1 MNRYAVYYRT
11 SRTVV
16 KAATEHDA
24 YQKVAVLF
32 GIEPTHAHKACRAF
46 FLREDHNV
54 NPATGVATN
63 PNTMSKKKTN
73 TMSKKTAPK
82 APKPMDIGTKVMKI
96 HKAIKAKEKAEK
108 AASKPTLGDR
118 LEKAVTAPKKA
129 PKPAKEGMS
138 GLDAAALVLREAK
151 RPMTAKDIVAEI
163 QERNLAPKL
172 GGKTPHATI
181 YAAMITEISK
191 SLEPRFQRGAGKGTF
206 QHNPAI

>member
-54 NPATGVATN
+54 NPATGVAT
-63 PNTMSKKKTN
+63 KTN
-73 TMSKKTAPK
+73 DMSSLNKDGKKLPAGK
-82 APKPMDIGTKVMKI
+82 ALAEKRIAKAVKRAESASKRKSAIKPTLGQRVEKVAEQPTKVDRK
-96 HKAIKAKEKAEK
+96 KEPK
-108 AASKPTLGDR
+108 AASKP
-118 LEKAVTAPKKA
+118 
-129 PKPAKEGMS
+129 MS
-138 GLDAAALVLREAK
+138 GLDAAALILSEAK
-151 RPMTAKDIVAEI
+151 TGMTAKAIVEAI
-163 QERNLAPKL
+163 KERGL
-172 GGKTPHATI
+172 GSGLKGKTPHATI

-191 SLEPRFQRGAGKGTF
+191 KGEKSRFARGSAKGLF
-206 QHNPAI
+206 VAA

>member
-1 MNRYAVYYRT
+1 M
-11 SRTVV
+11 
-16 KAATEHDA
+16 AT
-24 YQKVAVLF
+24 K
-32 GIEPTHAHKACRAF
+32 
-46 FLREDHNV
+46 
-54 NPATGVATN
+54 TN
-63 PNTMSKKKTN
+63 DMSK
-73 TMSKKTAPK
+73 KKTAPK

-191 SLEPRFQRGAGKGTF
+191 SLEPRFQRGAVKGTF

>member
-54 NPATGVATN
+54 NPATGVAT
-63 PNTMSKKKTN
+63 KTN
-73 TMSKKTAPK
+73 DMSSLNKDGKKLPAGK
-82 APKPMDIGTKVMKI
+82 AL
-96 HKAIKAKEKAEK
+96 AEK
-108 AASKPTLGDR
+108 RIAKAVKRAESASKRKSAIKPTLGQRVAKAAEPLAKVDR
-118 LEKAVTAPKKA
+118 KKEPKAKA
-129 PKPAKEGMS
+129 PKAMS
-138 GLDAAALVLREAK
+138 GLDAAALVLSEAK
-151 RPMTAKDIVAEI
+151 TGMTAKAIVEAIKELG
-163 QERNLAPKL
+163 LADGLKGL
-172 GGKTPHATI
+172 TPHATI

-191 SLEPRFQRGAGKGTF
+191 KGEKSRFARGSAKGLF
-206 QHNPAI
+206 VAA